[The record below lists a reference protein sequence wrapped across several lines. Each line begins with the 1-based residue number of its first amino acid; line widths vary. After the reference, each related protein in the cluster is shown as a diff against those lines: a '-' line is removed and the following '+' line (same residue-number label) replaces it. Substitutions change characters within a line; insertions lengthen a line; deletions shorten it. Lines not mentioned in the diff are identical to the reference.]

1 MKTRRLMALSAS
13 LAGLAL
19 GANNN
24 GFETVRIPTAV
35 NPKCINSTTDRVTL
49 SVYRVT
55 VQKTS
60 GFFTSDKK
68 AGVAVIAT
76 LNANS
81 IQLGQAG
88 TQPSNVSATTPSV
101 NLLDIGGESNGQV
114 FLPLE
119 YPIANRFLLSQS
131 DPQTKTETTNMLVQ
145 MYLEKTRG
153 ANTFGTIVQDAGTI
167 LNALPIPASPY
178 LTAANAFINFANTSI
193 QDDAKN
199 SGAMLFAQ
207 VLIQFADQ
215 DYPDVQTCKNNGGDS
230 TGAIAVVAATGRS
243 DGNLLTLGNLD
254 QRYCWRFITN
264 SAYEIQYAA
273 KPAAGCSNIAES
285 QWNEPSND
293 YTMMLLTATK
303 TPSTPGAGHLFEI
316 LEAAEP
322 VDTGRAAA
330 WADDLV
336 NSRKLCDS
344 LKLNRHLCGV
354 K

>member
-1 MKTRRLMALSAS
+1 
-13 LAGLAL
+13 
-19 GANNN
+19 
-24 GFETVRIPTAV
+24 
-35 NPKCINSTTDRVTL
+35 
-49 SVYRVT
+49 

-60 GFFTSDKK
+60 GFFTADKK

-76 LNANS
+76 LNATS
-81 IQLGQAG
+81 IQLNLPGA
-88 TQPSNVSATTPSV
+88 QPTNVSATTPSV
-101 NLLDIGGESNGQV
+101 NLLDISGEKNGRV

-119 YPIANRFLLSQS
+119 YPIANRFLLSQT
-131 DPQTKTETTNMLVQ
+131 DTQTKTETTNMLVQ

-167 LNALPIPASPY
+167 LKALPIPASPY

-199 SGAMLFAQ
+199 ARAILFAQ

-215 DYPDVQTCKNNGGDS
+215 DYPDVQTCRNNGGDT
-230 TGAIAVVAATGRS
+230 TGAIAVVAATGTN

-254 QRYCWRFITN
+254 QRYCWRFTTD
-264 SAYEIQYAA
+264 SAYEIQYAP
-273 KPAAGCSNIAES
+273 KPTTGCSNISES

-303 TPSTPGAGHLFEI
+303 TPSAPSPGHFFET
-316 LEAAEP
+316 LEAGEA
-322 VDTGRAAA
+322 VDVGRATA
-330 WADDLV
+330 WADDLR
-336 NSRKLCDS
+336 NARKLCDS
-344 LKLNRHLCGV
+344 LKLNRALCGV